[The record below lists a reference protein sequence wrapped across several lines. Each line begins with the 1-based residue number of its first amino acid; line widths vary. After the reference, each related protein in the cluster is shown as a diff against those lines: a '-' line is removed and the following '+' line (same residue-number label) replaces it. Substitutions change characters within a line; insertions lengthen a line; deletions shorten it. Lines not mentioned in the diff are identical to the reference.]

1 MIILD
6 THILVW
12 LDQDLPALGNRA
24 RKMIEREHRGGEVM
38 VCAISFWEIGML
50 IAKGRLKLNMD
61 LVTWRAELLAAGY
74 QEPQLDGQISIAA
87 ANLPS
92 FHGDPVDRLIV
103 ASSQRL
109 NAGLVTADRRILDYR
124 KIKTTDG
131 RR

>member
-1 MIILD
+1 MIVLD

-12 LDQDLPALGNRA
+12 LDQDLPELGNRA

-38 VCAISFWEIGML
+38 VSAISFWEIGML

-74 QEPQLDGQISIAA
+74 EELQLDGQTSIAA

-92 FHGDPVDRLIV
+92 FHGDPADRLIV
-103 ASSQRL
+103 ASSQRV
-109 NAGLVTADRRILDYR
+109 NARLVTADRRILDYK